1 MLCSTAHLERW
12 MHRRDEQRK
21 QAAVL
26 GGFRRNLMGFQRG
39 QGLPLRDNRRIAIR
53 ANPIATMSSPRVFG
67 LWRRGPGG
75 AASGRAPL
83 LSRTQ
88 AVDVILQRETGMRDA
103 ARLPHPCPSIG
114 ALPAL
119 QLIVSTR
126 NSRPSFSLS
135 LFLKVSRH
143 VPPPTA
149 SAPISFAAL
158 PPDNPPTH
166 DCLGATRDDEPSFLP
181 RVAFADN
188 GRLAVLTRRARQGP
202 SAGGLGSNG
211 ASLQAP
217 APCARP
223 QDGAAWCRAGKL
235 DEVFVLHRRHAIAV
249 VDFGPSSHPAPL

>member
-1 MLCSTAHLERW
+1 MDAQAGRAEKT
-12 MHRRDEQRK
+12 
-21 QAAVL
+21 AAVL

-53 ANPIATMSSPRVFG
+53 ADPIATMSSPRVFG

-103 ARLPHPCPSIG
+103 ARLPPPCPSIG

-143 VPPPTA
+143 VPPPPTA